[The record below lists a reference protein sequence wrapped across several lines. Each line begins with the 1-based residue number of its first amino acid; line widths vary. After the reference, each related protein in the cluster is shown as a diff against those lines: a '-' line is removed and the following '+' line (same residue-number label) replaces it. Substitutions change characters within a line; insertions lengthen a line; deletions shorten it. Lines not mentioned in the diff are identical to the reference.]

1 MTTNRTQLVLDTWSH
16 LPQEVRDVTAPI
28 ETEAQYREAL
38 RLFEVVW
45 DQVGETP
52 DHPLGSLFV
61 LLQGCITVYEG
72 RTYPVPAAP
81 PERVLAFLMEQRD
94 MTQMQL
100 AEVLGINQA
109 NVSRLLNG
117 KSQFTVEAVTR
128 AFVIKISRDGRAGTS
143 RRCRRA
149 SRPEEL
155 ARWRSS
161 RCRQWCTHLPV
172 RAL

>member
-16 LPQEVRDVTAPI
+16 LPKEVRDITAPI
-28 ETEAQYREAL
+28 ETEAQYQEAL

-61 LLQGCITVYEG
+61 LLQGRITVYDG
-72 RTYPVPAAP
+72 WIYPVPAAS

-94 MTQMQL
+94 MTQTHL
-100 AEVLGINQA
+100 AGVLGINQA

-117 KSQFTVEAVTR
+117 KSQFTVETVRVLADYFHVSPEV
-128 AFVIKISRDGRAGTS
+128 FMAG
-143 RRCRRA
+143 
-149 SRPEEL
+149 
-155 ARWRSS
+155 
-161 RCRQWCTHLPV
+161 
-172 RAL
+172 